1 MNNLSFCKALLTV
14 TMLMLGAVPGAAQ
27 DRFSGNW
34 KGHWSRAGDS
44 LPITM
49 KVLRDSTGKYLA
61 TFDSERLRVTGIPFT
76 EAHVQG
82 CCEVS
87 QVLRGDRTTM
97 IFNGALHGDSL
108 AGTFREGASTG
119 SFAYTRIRETAPPFD
134 ERPITFSHGA
144 VKLAG
149 SLLLPRAG
157 VSLPA
162 VVFVHGSGAEGRWA
176 SRFLATQLALGGTA
190 AFIFDKR
197 GVGES
202 SGDWR
207 TATLDD
213 LAGDVAA
220 AIARLK
226 QEPGIDAKRIGI
238 HGHSQG
244 GTLAPLMAARSA
256 GIAFII
262 ASAAAG
268 IPMDSTE
275 IFSVLNAIYPRAA
288 SHADSADA
296 RAYVHELVNV
306 AYHGAP
312 RSRLDSLAQW
322 HRGKP
327 WFFAPPAANSGYWS
341 FSRLFATYRPL
352 EWWAGIQV
360 PVLLIYGAADERVPA
375 AESAARISRVLQR
388 AGNNDVTVR
397 IFPGADHTFRLPPGP
412 SEWSVTAPGYLSTIL
427 QWVAQR

>member
-1 MNNLSFCKALLTV
+1 MNNLSFCHALLAV
-14 TMLMLGAVPGAAQ
+14 TMLTMGAAPGAAQ

-44 LPITM
+44 MLITM
-49 KVLRDSTGKYLA
+49 RVQRDTTGKYLA
-61 TFDSERLRVTGIPFT
+61 TFDSERLRVTGIPFA
-76 EAHVQG
+76 EARVQG

-87 QVLRGDRTTM
+87 LVLRGDRTTLT
-97 IFNGALHGDSL
+97 FNGTLRGDSL
-108 AGTFREGASTG
+108 VGAFREGTSAG
-119 SFAYTRIRETAPPFD
+119 NFAYARVLETAPPFD
-134 ERPITFSHGA
+134 ERPISFTNGA

-157 VSLPA
+157 ASLPA

-176 SRFLATQLALGGTA
+176 SRFLASQLAMGGTA

-207 TATLDD
+207 NATLDD

-220 AIARLK
+220 AVARLR
-226 QEPGIDAKRIGI
+226 QEPRIDAKRIGL

-244 GTLAPLMAARSA
+244 GTLAPFMAARSS
-256 GIAFII
+256 GVAFII

-275 IFSVLNAIYPRAA
+275 IFSVLNAIYPRATA
-288 SHADSADA
+288 RSDSADA
-296 RAYVHELVNV
+296 RAYVHELVSV
-306 AYHGAP
+306 AYHDQP
-312 RSRLDSLAQW
+312 RIRLDSLAQL
-322 HRGKP
+322 HSAKS
-327 WFFAPPAANSGYWS
+327 WFFAPPAASSGYWS
-341 FSRLFATYRPL
+341 FSRLFATYQPL
-352 EWWAGIQV
+352 EWWAGLKV

-375 AESAARISRVLQR
+375 AESAARISGTLQR
-388 AGNNDVTVR
+388 AGNSDVTVR

-412 SEWSVTAPGYLSTIL
+412 SDWSETAPGYLSTIM
-427 QWVAQR
+427 QWLAQR